1 MEKWE
6 ELGLTEK
13 QFRELQRRAR
23 LELARRDFWEFCKL
37 MVPSFY
43 QEERGFLKELCRD
56 WQNFYESETE
66 KVLVINE
73 PPRHGKSLTA
83 QLFSCWVFGKNP
95 QEKIITGSY
104 NEQLSKTFSR
114 NVRDRINER
123 KAEKDKIVYSD
134 IFPKTKIKKGNSA
147 ANLWALSGQYAS
159 YLATSPGGTV
169 TGFGCSCFPAGTM
182 IATLDG
188 YVDIA
193 DINGK
198 MSNRILSFNHD
209 SGKIEIGNIS
219 AIRKKVSDEL
229 IEITTSTGRK
239 IKSTV
244 DHRFYTEERGYIRA
258 DEIKIGE
265 TLKTL
270 SGSMRRLRKTENR
283 QRGTLLGMPFEA
295 EKHGCRTDLYPVRKE
310 IHSSSVCRQQTKKTW
325 SGREFLFEEMFLSR
339 SSRQTTDKEMS
350 DLREISWWRKP
361 EILFGQMQADWL
373 REAEKAGI
381 QDLPGLWENILSSQR
396 SESVLFKGMC
406 IESTLEEN
414 EGKGEFPLQGWNKLQ
429 SGVQRHKAD
438 DLRKRSLSMSELW
451 EAHENRS
458 KGCLGASDE
467 FTCSSYRHEPEE
479 QFSGESDNVVRQL
492 PRYFTQNEEVIEIR
506 RLNESSFVY
515 DIQVDDNH
523 NFFANDILVHNC
535 MIIDDIVKNAE
546 EAMNETVLE
555 GHYEWFVNTML
566 SRLEKGGKIIII
578 ATRWATK
585 DLSGRIIEHYN
596 SINVP
601 IRVIVKK
608 ALQNDGTMLCP
619 EILDRKSY
627 DLISKTMGQ
636 EIVRANYDQRPIDIT
651 GRLYNVGFDTYT
663 KLPTDDRGQSVIEE
677 VCAYIDT
684 ADQGDDYLCMIIY
697 GLYRG
702 QAYVLDVYF
711 TKEGMEITEPE
722 TAKRLKEYSVNRA
735 FAESNNGGRGFARS
749 VERILREKHHWY
761 KTYIDMF
768 TQHRNKKARILSS
781 ATWCQQNIKFPAGWE
796 VNYNEFYL
804 DVMGYQREGKMKH
817 DDAEDVLAGIY
828 DRVGRGNLFSF
839 S

>member
-169 TGFGCSCFPAGTM
+169 TGFGCSVM
-182 IATLDG
+182 
-188 YVDIA
+188 V
-193 DINGK
+193 
-198 MSNRILSFNHD
+198 
-209 SGKIEIGNIS
+209 
-219 AIRKKVSDEL
+219 
-229 IEITTSTGRK
+229 
-239 IKSTV
+239 
-244 DHRFYTEERGYIRA
+244 
-258 DEIKIGE
+258 
-265 TLKTL
+265 
-270 SGSMRRLRKTENR
+270 
-283 QRGTLLGMPFEA
+283 
-295 EKHGCRTDLYPVRKE
+295 
-310 IHSSSVCRQQTKKTW
+310 
-325 SGREFLFEEMFLSR
+325 
-339 SSRQTTDKEMS
+339 
-350 DLREISWWRKP
+350 
-361 EILFGQMQADWL
+361 
-373 REAEKAGI
+373 
-381 QDLPGLWENILSSQR
+381 
-396 SESVLFKGMC
+396 
-406 IESTLEEN
+406 
-414 EGKGEFPLQGWNKLQ
+414 
-429 SGVQRHKAD
+429 
-438 DLRKRSLSMSELW
+438 
-451 EAHENRS
+451 
-458 KGCLGASDE
+458 
-467 FTCSSYRHEPEE
+467 
-479 QFSGESDNVVRQL
+479 
-492 PRYFTQNEEVIEIR
+492 
-506 RLNESSFVY
+506 
-515 DIQVDDNH
+515 
-523 NFFANDILVHNC
+523 
-535 MIIDDIVKNAE
+535 IDDIVKNAE

-608 ALQNDGTMLCP
+608 ALQDDGTMLCP